1 MQILLYLTTT
11 GKYTVLLPVMSL
23 ISLLPDAQKFP
34 KFYPMLV
41 SFQSSLLLSLWFDTL
56 KKIFFLLSSQYLV
69 ACPQIFPMAS
79 SSPLTLLLELSLDFQ
94 NFILQNPIQVS
105 PSS

>member
-41 SFQSSLLLSLWFDTL
+41 SFQSSLLLFLCFDTL

-69 ACPQIFPMAS
+69 ACPQLFPWHQAV
-79 SSPLTLLLELSLDFQ
+79 P
-94 NFILQNPIQVS
+94 
-105 PSS
+105 